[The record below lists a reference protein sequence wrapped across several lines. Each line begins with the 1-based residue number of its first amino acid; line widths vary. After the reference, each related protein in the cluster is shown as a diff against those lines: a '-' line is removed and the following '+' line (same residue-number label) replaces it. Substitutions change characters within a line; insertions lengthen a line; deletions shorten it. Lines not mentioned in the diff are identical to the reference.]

1 MSDINIEQQFEE
13 LEAVLKKMDDPSLSL
28 EESFEAYKKGLEL
41 LKQAGETIDR
51 VEKKVLVLKEE
62 GGFDEL

>member
-1 MSDINIEQQFEE
+1 MSDMNIEQQFEE
-13 LEAVLKKMDDPSLSL
+13 LEAILKKMDDPSLSL
-28 EESFEAYKKGLEL
+28 EESFEEYKKGLEL
-41 LKQAGETIDR
+41 LKMAGETIDR